1 MIPPSMTRPYTRL
14 SGNPIENCPFQ
25 ASFKEVRRTGRIE
38 TQLAEGALFRDA
50 RGRLRTDFRSVG
62 RQVSINLTRV
72 LDPIARTVV
81 LLNHD
86 DQSIV
91 TMDADFDSS
100 GTIYWT
106 SSMTPRRIPAESLG
120 ADSCRKTIEGLDCYL
135 LVMDS
140 QLEYEVWVSHR
151 LGYAVREQVRDQDG
165 LRIWTL
171 AEVKLGEID
180 PGVFSLYPGNLRA
193 TA

>member
-1 MIPPSMTRPYTRL
+1 MCSSDL
-14 SGNPIENCPFQ
+14 IENCPFQ

-38 TQLAEGALFRDA
+38 TVLAEEALFRDE

-72 LDPIARTVV
+72 LDPVARSVV

-86 DQSIV
+86 DQSFV
-91 TMDADFDSS
+91 TMDADFEGDE
-100 GTIYWT
+100 TRYWT
-106 SSMTPRRIPAESLG
+106 SSMTSRQIPAESLG
-120 ADSCRKTIEGLDCYL
+120 VGSTRKTIEGLDCYL
-135 LVMDS
+135 LIMDS
-140 QLEYEVWVSHR
+140 HLEYEVWVSHR

-165 LRIWTL
+165 LRIWMLTSI
-171 AEVKLGEID
+171 KLGEID
-180 PGVFSLYPGNLRA
+180 PAVFSLHPGNLRA